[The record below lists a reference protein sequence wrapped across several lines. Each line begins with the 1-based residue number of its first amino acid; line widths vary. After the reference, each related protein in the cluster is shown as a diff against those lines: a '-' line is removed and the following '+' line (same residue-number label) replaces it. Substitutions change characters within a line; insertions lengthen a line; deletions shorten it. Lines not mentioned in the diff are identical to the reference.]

1 MPTSLETSLEQLK
14 AERKP
19 LADLFNENP
28 RAGSTGRCNTPLII
42 WFNNRLQRG
51 GLSGLS
57 FVFT

>member
-1 MPTSLETSLEQLK
+1 MPDS
-14 AERKP
+14 
-19 LADLFNENP
+19 
-28 RAGSTGRCNTPLII
+28 STGLCNTPLVI